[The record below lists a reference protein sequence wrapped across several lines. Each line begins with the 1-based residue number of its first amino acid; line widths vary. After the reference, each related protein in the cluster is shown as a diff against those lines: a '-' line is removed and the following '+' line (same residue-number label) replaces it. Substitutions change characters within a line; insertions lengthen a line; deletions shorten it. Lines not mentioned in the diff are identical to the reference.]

1 MLSEFLPVNCWFD
14 RWKIVLLGILTVKFW
29 WILMASCKFS
39 HKMCAVFVVGVCSL
53 ERKKIIVLSDEYWKF
68 LWNEWMFCCWIA
80 WKSSEIF
87 QMIITTSIII
97 KEMEKIWAKNV
108 ERVMQKSEQVIIV
121 AIKLNSFFFKCK
133 QKIFVNDK
141 ETAFPAVWFLTYR
154 HTHTK
159 YSHNSQSHTYG
170 RTRGR
175 SWSQTDIYLLIL
187 TVSKLKVKRW
197 MKCATISNKN
207 RRR

>member
-1 MLSEFLPVNCWFD
+1 MWISRTTLDLQRKKNTHKCKSKNLKFVEVMLSEFLPVNCRFD

-39 HKMCAVFVVGVCSL
+39 HKMCAVVVVGVCSL

-87 QMIITTSIII
+87 SNDHHNKHNHQR
-97 KEMEKIWAKNV
+97 NV

-121 AIKLNSFFFKCK
+121 AIKL
-133 QKIFVNDK
+133 IFV
-141 ETAFPAVWFLTYR
+141 FF
-154 HTHTK
+154 
-159 YSHNSQSHTYG
+159 
-170 RTRGR
+170 
-175 SWSQTDIYLLIL
+175 
-187 TVSKLKVKRW
+187 
-197 MKCATISNKN
+197 
-207 RRR
+207 